1 MMFSIKDG
9 DLEVVD
15 GMLVMVEGAEMMRQ
29 HLEIRLKIWRGEV
42 FYAMDEGVDYRDLVF
57 PFDDPAVVGGEFRR
71 VAMGTPGIQAV
82 NLQITT
88 DQTYLYVA
96 GRFIGSLAAQNDLV
110 RSEFKVQVQKG

>member
-15 GMLVMVEGAEMMRQ
+15 GVLVMVEGAEMMRQ
-29 HLEIRLKIWRGEV
+29 HLEIRLKIFRGEV
-42 FYAMDEGVDYRDLVF
+42 FYNLLEGVDYIDLVF
-57 PFDDPAVVGGEFRR
+57 PFEDASEVGGEFRR

-82 NLQITT
+82 NLKITT
-88 DQTYLYVA
+88 AQTYLTVE

-110 RSEFKVQVQKG
+110 RGEFKVEVPKG